1 MQTEAKVLVFLH
13 FFGFGDSLRLFELE
27 QQTGLW
33 VCGFRPL
40 QLDGLLQW
48 TQRVAS
54 QQHWDHDALQH
65 QVMRLWMERSDQ
77 IRRWQAGLQQ
87 LPEEQVL
94 VAGLGS
100 HGDWSR
106 HWERMLRV

>member
-1 MQTEAKVLVFLH
+1 MEVASVVFLH
-13 FFGFGDSLRLFELE
+13 FFGFADSLRLFELE

-33 VCGFRPL
+33 VRGFRPL

-48 TQRVAS
+48 SQRVAS
-54 QQHWDHDALQH
+54 SQHWDCDALQH
-65 QVMRLWMERSDQ
+65 QVMGWWMERADQ
-77 IRRWQAGLQQ
+77 IRRWQVGLQT
-87 LPEEQVL
+87 LPQEQVL

-106 HWERMLRV
+106 HWERMLQF

>member
-1 MQTEAKVLVFLH
+1 MRTEAKVLVFLH

-40 QLDGLLQW
+40 QLDGLLQR

-54 QQHWDHDALQH
+54 
-65 QVMRLWMERSDQ
+65 
-77 IRRWQAGLQQ
+77 
-87 LPEEQVL
+87 
-94 VAGLGS
+94 
-100 HGDWSR
+100 
-106 HWERMLRV
+106 

>member
-1 MQTEAKVLVFLH
+1 MEVASVVFLH

-33 VCGFRPL
+33 VRGFRPL

-48 TQRVAS
+48 SQRVAS
-54 QQHWDHDALQH
+54 SQHWDCDALQH
-65 QVMRLWMERSDQ
+65 QVMGLWMERADQ
-77 IRRWQAGLQQ
+77 ICRWQVGLQT
-87 LPEEQVL
+87 LPQEQVL

-106 HWERMLRV
+106 HWERMLQF